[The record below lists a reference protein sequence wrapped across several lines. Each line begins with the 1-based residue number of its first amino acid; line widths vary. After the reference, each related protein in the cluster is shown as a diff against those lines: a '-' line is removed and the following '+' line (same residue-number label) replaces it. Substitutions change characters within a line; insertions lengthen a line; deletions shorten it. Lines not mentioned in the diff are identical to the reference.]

1 MSENFNVS
9 VIPATKR
16 SVRNGGQF
24 NVQTDL
30 RVAAYC
36 RVSTGDESQQTSY
49 TTQKAF
55 YTNLITNKPGWRFAG
70 IYADEAIS
78 GTSTA
83 HRVEFN
89 RMMTDA
95 RAGKLDYIVSKSI
108 SRFAR
113 NTVDSL
119 TCIRELRQLDPPVG
133 VYFEKENIDTLDA
146 TGELILTILSAL
158 AQDESRSTSDNIRW
172 SIQKN
177 FQAGKTNV
185 NLKRMLGYDKDKDG
199 KWVINPEQA
208 EIIRFIFE
216 NYLHGKSANTIAS
229 ELNKA
234 GKASVN
240 GKAFS
245 ASSIMIIL
253 RNEKYVGDLEMQKTV
268 TKDFL
273 THRSTIN
280 RGEAPKYY
288 VENHHVGIIDRV
300 TWNKVQSMLY
310 QTPKKN
316 ESDKEK
322 KQHPMA
328 IKGHPFKNIHC
339 GEILSDGSECGAD
352 FYRITY
358 TGVANGYTDSRCLEA
373 HKDELEAE
381 GIGIDE
387 YLEKY
392 TYAYPLWKC
401 TRRSGKREGEAP
413 KTGTM
418 DEKMYCRSKLGRL
431 TDEER
436 EQENSRCASGLYHEV
451 ALEQSFMELLYR
463 LKHDYEEHGDAAE
476 IVRMFNDA
484 YDKAY
489 QKVRN
494 SSVSA
499 QRMEAITGQ
508 IKELEEKLQET
519 IGHQVEAMRD
529 AAMEQNAGLN
539 ESIANGDL
547 TMDEVELDIRN
558 GLTMNPSAT
567 SFYDVKAEEGSELEI
582 YNQLAKDIR
591 ERIEALKE
599 EKRVL
604 ENEQGDLAVMKKN
617 FKFFL
622 SCLKA
627 LPDHNPAGMPLVVN
641 GLDVQGSLFRDVDG
655 HPVDETTLARVRR
668 GVKKITPEII
678 AKAPDLLRFE
688 KGLYCA
694 FIQNG
699 TAKGDIVT
707 YKTNFGVNLVTV
719 GNRRTLT
726 GFLGFKRGNPDGTV
740 EFVDTPYR
748 VYDYEIQYRRR
759 LSAKGKVKQE
769 QNN

>member
-1 MSENFNVS
+1 
-9 VIPATKR
+9 
-16 SVRNGGQF
+16 
-24 NVQTDL
+24 
-30 RVAAYC
+30 
-36 RVSTGDESQQTSY
+36 
-49 TTQKAF
+49 
-55 YTNLITNKPGWRFAG
+55 
-70 IYADEAIS
+70 
-78 GTSTA
+78 
-83 HRVEFN
+83 
-89 RMMTDA
+89 
-95 RAGKLDYIVSKSI
+95 
-108 SRFAR
+108 
-113 NTVDSL
+113 
-119 TCIRELRQLDPPVG
+119 
-133 VYFEKENIDTLDA
+133 
-146 TGELILTILSAL
+146 
-158 AQDESRSTSDNIRW
+158 
-172 SIQKN
+172 
-177 FQAGKTNV
+177 
-185 NLKRMLGYDKDKDG
+185 
-199 KWVINPEQA
+199 
-208 EIIRFIFE
+208 
-216 NYLHGKSANTIAS
+216 
-229 ELNKA
+229 
-234 GKASVN
+234 
-240 GKAFS
+240 
-245 ASSIMIIL
+245 
-253 RNEKYVGDLEMQKTV
+253 
-268 TKDFL
+268 
-273 THRSTIN
+273 
-280 RGEAPKYY
+280 
-288 VENHHVGIIDRV
+288 
-300 TWNKVQSMLY
+300 
-310 QTPKKN
+310 
-316 ESDKEK
+316 
-322 KQHPMA
+322 
-328 IKGHPFKNIHC
+328 
-339 GEILSDGSECGAD
+339 
-352 FYRITY
+352 
-358 TGVANGYTDSRCLEA
+358 
-373 HKDELEAE
+373 
-381 GIGIDE
+381 
-387 YLEKY
+387 
-392 TYAYPLWKC
+392 
-401 TRRSGKREGEAP
+401 
-413 KTGTM
+413 
-418 DEKMYCRSKLGRL
+418 
-431 TDEER
+431 
-436 EQENSRCASGLYHEV
+436 
-451 ALEQSFMELLYR
+451 MELLYR

-499 QRMEAITGQ
+499 QRMEAVTGQ

-641 GLDVQGSLFRDVDG
+641 GLDVQGSLFRNVDG

-678 AKAPDLLRFE
+678 AKAPDLLHFE
-688 KGLYCA
+688 KGFYCA
-694 FIQNG
+694 FIQSG
-699 TAKGDIVT
+699 TAKDDIVT

-759 LSAKGKVKQE
+759 LSAKGKAKQE